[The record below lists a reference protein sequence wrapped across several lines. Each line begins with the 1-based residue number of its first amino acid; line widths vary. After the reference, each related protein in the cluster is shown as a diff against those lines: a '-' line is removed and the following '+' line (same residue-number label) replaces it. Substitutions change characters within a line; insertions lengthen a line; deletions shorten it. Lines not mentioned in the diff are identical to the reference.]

1 MLIQVQSVTD
11 AVRMKKYLRNR
22 GIRAEVVQSPPS
34 SRGGACS
41 FAVRVPA
48 AASSAAEKAARESG
62 VRILGIMGSGGG

>member
-22 GIRAEVVQSPPS
+22 GIRAEVIQSPS
-34 SRGGACS
+34 SVRGGSCN

-48 AASSAAEKAARESG
+48 SASSSAEKTARESG
-62 VRILGIMGSGGG
+62 VVILGIMGSGEG